1 MVLHSDSLLAG
12 SPAFEAAAAEAV
24 AGVADAPYVARV
36 VPHTL
41 ATRQV
46 SADGHTAYDV
56 VLLTIAP
63 DDSPAALPGIEA
75 ALRHPA
81 GLEVALAGGP
91 AFYGDVQAVSES
103 DLQRSE
109 LISLPLAAIALLA
122 VFGSVV
128 AAALPLA
135 VGGAAVVVALAAVF
149 ARRVGHADEH
159 LRAEPGDA
167 PRAGPRR
174 RLLAA
179 ADEPIPRGAGRRRDP
194 AEPDRVAHAVEA
206 TVATAGRAVFFS
218 GLTVLLGLLGLVLF
232 EFMILRS
239 VGIAGAIVVFL
250 AVASAVTLLPA
261 LLAIVGARIDTLAIR
276 RTAPSDDPNG
286 PLGAP
291 RPLGHAPA
299 GRRPPADARAA
310 AAARLAV
317 PARPVQ
323 RPGLHDPAGRRSR
336 RGPRST
342 CSRRRSARASSR
354 R

>member
-1 MVLHSDSLLAG
+1 M
-12 SPAFEAAAAEAV
+12 
-24 AGVADAPYVARV
+24 ADAPYVARV

-46 SADGHTAYDV
+46 SADGHTAYDI

-63 DDSPAALPGIEA
+63 DDSPAALPGIQA
-75 ALRHPA
+75 ALGHPA

-91 AFYGDVQAVSES
+91 AFYGDVQDVSES

-109 LISLPLAAIALLA
+109 LISLPLAAIALLV

-135 VGGAAVVVALAAVF
+135 VGGAAVVVALAVVY
-149 ARRVGHADEH
+149 ARRVGDADEH

-167 PRAGPRR
+167 PRARAGR

-179 ADEPIPRGAGRRRDP
+179 ADEPLPRGAGRARP
-194 AEPDRVAHAVEA
+194 AEPDRVARAVEA

-261 LLAIVGARIDTLAIR
+261 LLAIVGTRIDTLAIR
-276 RTAPSDDPNG
+276 RTTPTRRSERA
-286 PLGAP
+286 
-291 RPLGHAPA
+291 A
-299 GRRPPADARAA
+299 GRACARWVM
-310 AAARLAV
+310 R
-317 PARPVQ
+317 RPVAVLL
-323 RPGLHDPAGRRSR
+323 PTLALLLLSARRSCTSGSTPRTRRSCRRASR

-342 CSRRRSARASSR
+342 DSRRRSARASSR